1 MGAGDA
7 AVGVGAAVG
16 VAGAAEAA
24 ASAGSPV
31 VAVAA
36 VAKGSAVAGSS
47 VVKISSC
54 SLIKPNFSEIGKRA
68 MASLLLWPR
77 ELFLQFKKGE
87 RMLRMVFQ
95 VKSVCLRMPSPPLT
109 VRGLFMFWV

>member
-1 MGAGDA
+1 MGADD
-7 AVGVGAAVG
+7 AAVG

-31 VAVAA
+31 VAVVAVAA
-36 VAKGSAVAGSS
+36 AAKGSAVAGSS